1 MKYKKIILLILDG
14 YGYRTEKEHNAVLIA
29 GAKNFGSLLHEGKW
43 TLLNASE
50 ESVGLPKG
58 QMGNSEVG
66 HTNIGAGRVVF
77 QDFLKI
83 SNDIKY
89 GGAAKNRNIITF
101 MDEVKNSSG
110 RLHLM
115 GLVSDGGVHSHID
128 HFKGMALIAKSMGIK
143 EVYIHAFTDGRD
155 TPPNS
160 GLSFI
165 TELDEWLKKNDA
177 GQISDIVGRYYAM
190 DRDKRWDR
198 VEKAW
203 KLIRNGHGDSEA
215 DTPQDAMKKSAETD
229 EFLKPVK
236 IKGVDG
242 RLKDG
247 DGVFMMNFRAD
258 RMRELAGVMLEGDF
272 NGFAR
277 GPKPDLKLF
286 TLTEYD
292 KSFGVPVAYPPEDL
306 TDIFGEVVS
315 RRGLRQLRIAETEK
329 YAHVTYFFN
338 GGREEP
344 FQGEE
349 RALIPSPRDVAT
361 YDLKPEMS
369 VAEVE
374 ARFEE
379 IFRKGETDIV
389 IMNFANPDM
398 VGHTGVE
405 EAAVKACQA
414 VDDCLGKVMKTAVD
428 EGSVL
433 LVTADHGNSELMW
446 DYENNQPH
454 TAHTLNP
461 VVFAIYNAGDLKLKN
476 IRGKLADIAP
486 TMLDILG
493 IERPRLM
500 TGTSLLDR
508 R

>member
-1 MKYKKIILLILDG
+1 MNKKLILLILDG
-14 YGYRTEKEHNAVLIA
+14 FGYRTDREHNAVLLS
-29 GAKNFGSLLHEGKW
+29 GAKNFQALMKDGKW
-43 TLLNASE
+43 TLLDASE
-50 ESVGLPKG
+50 ERVGLPKG

-66 HTNIGAGRVVF
+66 HTNIGAGRVVY

-83 SNDIKY
+83 SNDIKD
-89 GGAAKNRNIITF
+89 GGAAKNKNILKFLEEI
-101 MDEVKNSSG
+101 KKSSG

-115 GLVSDGGVHSHID
+115 GLLSDGGVHSHID
-128 HFKGMALIAKSMGIK
+128 HIKGVALIAKAVGIK

-160 GLSFI
+160 GKGFI
-165 TELDEWLKKNDA
+165 SDLHKWLEVNHA
-177 GQISDIVGRYYAM
+177 GKIADIVGRYYAM

-203 KLIRNGHGDSEA
+203 KVFRDGVGESVAASPEEA
-215 DTPQDAMKKSAETD
+215 MALSKETD
-229 EFLKPVK
+229 EFVKPVV
-236 IKGVDG
+236 IKNVDG

-258 RMRELAGVMLEGDF
+258 RVRELVKVMLDDNF
-272 NGFAR
+272 DGFDR
-277 GPKPDLKLF
+277 GAKPNLKLF

-292 KSFGVPVAYPPEDL
+292 KSFNLPVAYPPENL
-306 TDIFGEVVS
+306 TEIFGEILS
-315 RRGLRQLRIAETEK
+315 HAGMKQLRIAETEK

-344 FQGEE
+344 FKNEE
-349 RALIPSPRDVAT
+349 RALVSSPRDVAT

-369 VAEVE
+369 VYQVE
-374 ARFEE
+374 AKFEE
-379 IFRKGETDIV
+379 IFRKGDTNVV

-405 EAAVKACQA
+405 EAAIQACKA
-414 VDDCLGKVMKTAVD
+414 VDECLGKVMKTASD
-428 EGSVL
+428 MGAIL

-461 VVFAIYNAGDLKLKN
+461 VVFAVYNGGDIKIKN
-476 IRGKLADIAP
+476 ARGKLADIAP
-486 TMLDILG
+486 TMLHILG
-493 IERPRLM
+493 IKQPSAM
-500 TGTSLLDR
+500 TGEILAE
-508 R
+508 

>member
-1 MKYKKIILLILDG
+1 MNNKKLILLILDG
-14 YGYRTEKEHNAVLIA
+14 FGYRTEKEHNAVLLS
-29 GAKNFGSLLHEGKW
+29 GAKNFQSLLKDGKW
-43 TLLNASE
+43 TLLDASE
-50 ESVGLPKG
+50 ERVGLPKG

-66 HTNIGAGRVVF
+66 HTNIGAGRIVY

-83 SNDIKY
+83 SNDIRD
-89 GGAAKNRNIITF
+89 GGAAKNRNILKFLEEI
-101 MDEVKNSSG
+101 KKSSG

-128 HFKGMALIAKSMGIK
+128 HIKGVALIAKAAGIK

-160 GLSFI
+160 GKGFI
-165 TELDEWLKKNDA
+165 SDLNKWLEANKA
-177 GQISDIVGRYYAM
+177 GKIADIVGRYYAM

-203 KLIRNGHGDSEA
+203 KAIREGIGESVAASAEEA
-215 DTPQDAMKKSAETD
+215 MASSKETD
-229 EFLKPVK
+229 EFVKPVV
-236 IKGVDG
+236 IKNVDG

-258 RMRELAGVMLEGDF
+258 RVRELVKVMLDDNF
-272 NGFAR
+272 DGFER
-277 GPKPDLKLF
+277 GAKPNLKLF

-292 KSFGVPVAYPPEDL
+292 KSFNLPVAYPPEDL
-306 TDIFGEVVS
+306 TEIFGEIIS
-315 RRGLRQLRIAETEK
+315 HSGKKQLRIAETEK

-344 FQGEE
+344 FKNEE
-349 RALIPSPRDVAT
+349 RALISSPRDVAT

-369 VAEVE
+369 VYEVE
-374 ARFEE
+374 TKFEE
-379 IFRKGETDIV
+379 VFRKGDTDVV

-405 EAAVKACQA
+405 EAAIKACKA
-414 VDDCLGKVMKTAVD
+414 VDECLGKVMKVASD
-428 EGSVL
+428 MGAIL

-461 VVFAIYNAGDLKLKN
+461 VVFAIYNGGDIKIKN
-476 IRGKLADIAP
+476 ARGKLADIAP
-486 TMLDILG
+486 TMLYILG
-493 IERPRLM
+493 IKQPSAM
-500 TGTSLLDR
+500 TGENLAE
-508 R
+508 

>member
-1 MKYKKIILLILDG
+1 MGDKKLVLLILDG
-14 YGYRTEKEHNAVLIA
+14 YGYRTEREHNAVLLS
-29 GAKNFGSLLHEGKW
+29 GAENFKTLLKDGRW

-66 HTNIGAGRVVF
+66 HTNIGAGRIVY

-83 SNDIKY
+83 SNDIRS
-89 GGAAKNRNIITF
+89 GGAAKNQNIIKF
-101 MDEVKNSSG
+101 LNGIKSSSG

-128 HFKGMALIAKSMGIK
+128 HFKGVALIAKACGIK

-160 GLSFI
+160 GRGFI
-165 TELDEWLKKNDA
+165 ADLDKWLKDNKA
-177 GQISDIVGRYYAM
+177 GQIADIVGRYYVM

-203 KLIRNGHGDSEA
+203 NLLRNGQGDSVA
-215 DTPQDAMKKSAETD
+215 DDPVQGMEKSKETD
-229 EFLKPVK
+229 EFVKPFK
-236 IKGVDG
+236 IKNVDG
-242 RLKDG
+242 QLKDG

-258 RMRELAGVMLEGDF
+258 RMREIASVMLDPKF
-272 NGFAR
+272 SGFDR
-277 GPKPDLKLF
+277 GKLPDLKLF

-292 KSFGVPVAYPPEDL
+292 KSFNLPVAYPPEDL
-306 TDIFGEVVS
+306 TEIFGEIIS
-315 RRGLRQLRIAETEK
+315 AESLKQLRIAETEK

-344 FQGEE
+344 FKNEE
-349 RALIPSPRDVAT
+349 RAMIPSPREVAT
-361 YDLKPEMS
+361 YDLKPAMS
-369 VAEVE
+369 VALVE
-374 ARFEE
+374 AKFEE
-379 IFRKGETDIV
+379 IFRKGETDVV

-405 EAAVKACQA
+405 AAAIAACKA
-414 VDDCLGKVMKTAVD
+414 VDECLGKVMKTAKD
-428 EGSVL
+428 MGAIL

-454 TAHTLNP
+454 TAHTTNP
-461 VVFAIYNAGDLKLKN
+461 VVFAIYNGGNIKIKN
-476 IRGKLADIAP
+476 KRGKLADIAP
-486 TMLDILG
+486 TMLHILG
-493 IERPRLM
+493 IKQPKAMSGENLAE
-500 TGTSLLDR
+500 L
-508 R
+508 